1 MAKAVEVFG
10 GSDSGDGK
18 VALDVFDLGVGMP
31 EKIVEQDGQSGFGC
45 VRVKGFAEFTA
56 IAYPN

>member
-31 EKIVEQDGQSGFGC
+31 EKIVEQGSRR
-45 VRVKGFAEFTA
+45 VRAKRIRLRESEGLC
-56 IAYPN
+56 